1 VLHLHELS
9 SPISQLVGDAKLVSH
24 LHELSEHCVTAPK
37 HKKMANVSASATLNL
52 DVFKMLHPFLVLLS
66 TVFISS
72 ASAAILRN
80 YTITV
85 PEGTS
90 DHNDPNLLCTPSG
103 WRDIIIFYLGNYI
116 AHVATIISLPGES
129 ARSKL
134 RVSLTSLLFPVSG
147 LMRGLLTILT
157 FASFGK
163 TDLQKAA
170 RARALCMVVR
180 NQDWRPEPGDIIADA
195 YLEETKTQSPS
206 RDAAGTVDLRFTSK
220 SSSANANSII

>member
-1 VLHLHELS
+1 
-9 SPISQLVGDAKLVSH
+9 
-24 LHELSEHCVTAPK
+24 
-37 HKKMANVSASATLNL
+37 MANVSAFATLNL
-52 DVFKMLHPFLVLLS
+52 DVFKMLHPSLVIFSAIL
-66 TVFISS
+66 ISS

-103 WRDIIIFYLGNYI
+103 WQDIIIFYLGNYI
-116 AHVATIISLPGES
+116 AHVATIVSLPGES
-129 ARSKL
+129 IGSKI
-134 RVSLTSLLFPVSG
+134 RVSLASLLFPVSG

-180 NQDWRPEPGDIIADA
+180 NQDWRPEPGDNVADA
-195 YLEETKTQSPS
+195 YLEETEKKS
-206 RDAAGTVDLRFTSK
+206 RTGDAVGTVVLHLRVKVHRLSH
-220 SSSANANSII
+220 NRVI